1 MPCSFCMKDST
12 TPLLVLGA
20 AGVTALTWYAFGR
33 FGRPGIDSKGA
44 SREQGAYTV
53 SPLAYGVRLC
63 TTPQSSTGTLK
74 RRKRLHFV
82 RHAEGFHNLYG
93 EV

>member
-1 MPCSFCMKDST
+1 MKDST

-33 FGRPGIDSKGA
+33 PGIDSKGA
-44 SREQGAYTV
+44 SRDQGACAV

-63 TTPQSSTGTLK
+63 TTSQSSTGTLK